1 MKHVAPV
8 LLAWATLIAACL
20 IAGAAVWV
28 QT

>member
-8 LLAWATLIAACL
+8 LLAWATLITVVL
-20 IAGAAVWV
+20 IALAAVWV